1 MTLTRKHP
9 QRGTREGEID
19 KETPTETTRE
29 GEIDKETPT
38 ETNERGVRWTRKHPQ
53 RQKGRRRK

>member
-9 QRGTREGEID
+9 QRG
-19 KETPTETTRE
+19 TRE